1 MPLGSSRFGLS
12 GAGLPDLDVEYLVI
26 AGGGSGGNGGNK
38 CAGGG
43 GAGGYRSS
51 CTDDTYSGELQ
62 SVETPLTLEKDT
74 AYSVTIGAGG
84 TGGNSAGNTSTFH
97 TISSTG
103 GGHGYSRSGG
113 SSIGGSGGGTAG
125 TTARA
130 GTPNQGFAGGRGDY
144 SNYRAGG
151 GGGAGE
157 VGADMYGTYDA
168 VAGGDGIQSSI
179 TGTAVY
185 RGGGGGSSRNY
196 ADPTDPG
203 GSVRGYGQGPGG
215 AGGGGTGSENNNG
228 TAGTANTGGGGGGSD
243 TGTGKSGGSGVV
255 ILRYPK
261 EYTATT
267 NGLTAGTE
275 TTTGDLKYIEITAGI
290 SGTVTWSA

>member
-12 GAGLPDLDVEYLVI
+12 GVGLPDLDVEYLVI

-62 SVETPLTLEKDT
+62 SVETALTLEKDT

-113 SSIGGSGGGTAG
+113 SSSGGSGGGTAG

-130 GTPNQGFAGGRGDY
+130 GIANQGFAGGRGDY

-157 VGADMYGTYDA
+157 VGADMYGTYNA

-185 RGGGGGSSRNY
+185 RGGGV
-196 ADPTDPG
+196 AHQETMQTQLTPVVHKEVMVKDP
-203 GSVRGYGQGPGG
+203 
-215 AGGGGTGSENNNG
+215 
-228 TAGTANTGGGGGGSD
+228 
-243 TGTGKSGGSGVV
+243 VV
-255 ILRYPK
+255 QVVEALVLKTIMVQQVL
-261 EYTATT
+261 
-267 NGLTAGTE
+267 LTLEVAVE
-275 TTTGDLKYIEITAGI
+275 VLIPVQVKA
-290 SGTVTWSA
+290 VVLV